1 MNLVRFLQVLIHRSI
16 AILVD
21 LPSFA
26 FPWPNSIICPFDLR
40 FFSENFRQN
49 REFSRSRARSAT
61 RSGTTAYS
69 SGTTAR
75 YSATASRYRQNCP
88 SDRSSGTTALL
99 SGTARKL
106 KFLKIVFAISFDSG
120 LRFWC
125 SLARFE
131 ATIKAFVTIT
141 EDPSSNTTKIRG
153 QARSFYI
160 NG

>member
-1 MNLVRFLQVLIHRSI
+1 MQVLIHRSI
-16 AILVD
+16 AIRVD
-21 LPSFA
+21 LTSFA

-40 FFSENFRQN
+40 FFGENFRQN

-75 YSATASRYRQNCP
+75 YSATANRYRRKRLSGP
-88 SDRSSGTTALL
+88 PSGTTAGL
-99 SGTARKL
+99 SGTSEKL
-106 KFLKIVFAISFDSG
+106 KYQKIVLAISFDSG

-125 SLARFE
+125 SSARFE
-131 ATIKAFVTIT
+131 ATIKAFITIV
-141 EDPSSNTTKIRG
+141 EDPSSTTTKIRG

>member
-1 MNLVRFLQVLIHRSI
+1 MQVLIRGSI

-21 LPSFA
+21 LASFA

-40 FFSENFRQN
+40 FFGENFRQN
-49 REFSRSRARSAT
+49 REFSRSRACYAT
-61 RSGTTAYS
+61 SSGTTAKA

-75 YSATASRYRQNCP
+75 YSATASRYHQNCP
-88 SDRSSGTTALL
+88 SDRSSGTT
-99 SGTARKL
+99 SGTTAGISGTSRKL
-106 KFLKIVFAISFDSG
+106 KFQKIILAISFDSG

-125 SLARFE
+125 SSARFE
-131 ATIKAFVTIT
+131 ATIKAFITIA
-141 EDPSSNTTKIRG
+141 EDPSSTTTKIRG